1 MAEDLRME
9 PEHNKETVHK
19 NEDKPLKHG
28 DAAALE
34 GGIGIEI
41 MQMLALGYSA
51 TSHPHLSHQ
60 HLGYGMAQKLATLLE
75 PPHLARERKELAD
88 RQLEIM
94 LKPGMKPIDV
104 KMPETKPISLIRGMH

>member
-1 MAEDLRME
+1 MAEE
-9 PEHNKETVHK
+9 YNKEPAHDKESVHK

-34 GGIGIEI
+34 GNIGTEI
-41 MQMLALGYSA
+41 MQMLSLGYSA
-51 TSHPHLSHQ
+51 ASLHSPHNHL
-60 HLGYGMAQKLATLLE
+60 LGYGMAQKLATLLE

-88 RQLEIM
+88 RQLEHM
-94 LKPGMKPIDV
+94 LTPNMKPIDV